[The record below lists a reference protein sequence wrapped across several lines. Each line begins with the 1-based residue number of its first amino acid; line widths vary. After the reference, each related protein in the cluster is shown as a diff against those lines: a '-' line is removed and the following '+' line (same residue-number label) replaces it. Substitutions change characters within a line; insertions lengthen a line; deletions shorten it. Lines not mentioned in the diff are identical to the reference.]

1 VKTSVSPG
9 DLSSLRREFQAAGS
23 GHEFRSRDGKRLLG
37 VELHAQ
43 GIRDLHAAIL
53 RMAQQ
58 VSLDRR
64 ATRGIVA
71 VWTPR
76 VSDDRIRGEWGSTL
90 SLFKPAIASRMALV
104 VVRPDRCLTL
114 GDDPELRRLG
124 DALRADL
131 GKQEAPVREARPALS
146 RKFFEIFKIL
156 LGQWLLRKGPAAIG
170 ELMRRTGCSYP
181 SVAEA
186 IRRLEGAGEIA
197 RRSNRSVELAAF
209 PRKTWSEALAMSETL
224 RRTRSYADSSGR
236 PADPAALLRRL
247 QALAPPRV
255 AIGGVQSAHR
265 WDPHFDLHG
274 LPRLDVTVHV
284 ARGVGDF
291 GFVNALDPALQ
302 RAQGPAP
309 KVVLAVHP
317 LFRTEALFEKNP
329 KGKLDW
335 ADPVETLLDL
345 HELGLVDQA
354 EAMIRRLGGRG

>member
-1 VKTSVSPG
+1 VKTAGSPG
-9 DLSSLRREFQAAGS
+9 DLPSLRGEFLAAGS
-23 GHEFRSRDGKRLLG
+23 GHEFRSRDGKRLLDI
-37 VELHAQ
+37 ELHAQ

-58 VSLDRR
+58 VSRDRR
-64 ATRGIVA
+64 AGRGIVA

-76 VSDDRIRGEWGSTL
+76 VSDERIRGEWGSTL
-90 SLFKPAIASRMALV
+90 SLFKPAIACRMALV

-114 GDDPELRRLG
+114 GDDRELRRLG

-186 IRRLEGAGEIA
+186 IKRLEGAGEIA
-197 RRSNRSVELAAF
+197 RRSNRSVEFASF
-209 PRKTWSEALAMSETL
+209 PRKTWSEALALSETL
-224 RRTRSYADSSGR
+224 RRTRSYADTSGR
-236 PADPAALLRRL
+236 SPDPAALLRRL
-247 QALAPPRV
+247 QALSPAHV
-255 AIGGVQSAHR
+255 AIGGVQAAHR

-274 LPRLDVTVHV
+274 LPRLDVAVHV

-302 RAQGPAP
+302 RAEGASS
-309 KVVLAVHP
+309 KIVLAVHP
-317 LFRTEALFEKNP
+317 LFRSDPLFEKNP
-329 KGKLDW
+329 KGKIDW

-354 EAMIRRLGGRG
+354 EALIRRLGGRG